1 LEYMNLMDNTLIIFS
16 SDNGGDIPSNRP
28 EAPEIQAQTHG
39 LKINGDLRGDK
50 HTIWEG
56 GTRVPFIVSWPGR
69 VKAGFVSD
77 DMINMLD
84 VFATVCDITDG
95 KLPDSKEI
103 APDSF
108 SFLPSLKQSRKTHQ
122 RTSMVTADARGMHA
136 IRMDDWK
143 YIDNTTP
150 QAWSEG
156 KQGTFNNAKPQ
167 LYNLADDPSEST
179 NLVDDRPE
187 IARKLAREL
196 DRVRI
201 ARSTR

>member
-1 LEYMNLMDNTLIIFS
+1 MNLMDNTLIIFS

-39 LKINGDLRGDK
+39 LKINGELRGDK

-69 VKAGFVSD
+69 VKAGSMSD
-77 DMINMLD
+77 DMISMVD
-84 VFATVCDITDG
+84 VFATICDITDG
-95 KLPDSKEI
+95 RLPDSRET

-108 SFLPSLKQSRKTHQ
+108 SFLPCLNQSRGAHQ
-122 RTSMVTADARGMHA
+122 RMSMVTADARGMHA
-136 IRMDDWK
+136 IRMGDWK

-156 KQGTFNNAKPQ
+156 KQGTFKNAKPQ
-167 LYNLADDPSEST
+167 LYNLADDPSESI
-179 NLVDDRPE
+179 NMVDEKPD
-187 IARKLAREL
+187 IAKELAREL
-196 DRVRI
+196 NRI
-201 ARSTR
+201 RKARSTR